1 MQREPD
7 EAMATDYPTLL
18 RRALAADPAAAG
30 ALRRTLAPLIAYDQA
45 HDGDLVRTL
54 AVYFHEG
61 SNLSRAAHV
70 LFLHRNSLYY
80 RLAHIQALTGLSL
93 DDATHRLWLHLAVFL
108 FQAAPGDSK
117 EVTND
122 PGTRP
127 PERP

>member
-1 MQREPD
+1 MV
-7 EAMATDYPTLL
+7 TDYPTLV
-18 RRALAADPAAAG
+18 RRALAADAAVAV
-30 ALRRTLAPLIAYDQA
+30 ALRATLAPLVAYDQA

-54 AVYFHEG
+54 AVYLREG
-61 SNLSRAAHV
+61 ANLSRAANV

-108 FQAAPGDSK
+108 IQEAPADNM
-117 EVTND
+117 EEPDD

>member
-1 MQREPD
+1 
-7 EAMATDYPTLL
+7 MATDYPTLL
-18 RRALAADPAAAG
+18 RRALIADPAAAA
-30 ALRRTLAPLIAYDQA
+30 ALRRTLAPLVAYDQA

-54 AVYFHEG
+54 AVYFREG
-61 SNLSRAAHV
+61 MNLSRAANL

-108 FQAAPGDSK
+108 IQEEQPDNT
-117 EVTND
+117 EETDD

-127 PERP
+127 AERP

>member
-1 MQREPD
+1 MV
-7 EAMATDYPTLL
+7 TDYPTLL
-18 RRALAADPAAAG
+18 RRALAAEAATTA
-30 ALRRTLAPLIAYDQA
+30 ALERTLAPLVAYYQA

-54 AVYFHEG
+54 AVYFREG
-61 SNLSRAAHV
+61 MNLSRAANV

-108 FQAAPGDSK
+108 IQEAQPDSK
-117 EVTND
+117 EEPDD
-122 PGTRP
+122 PGTGP

>member
-1 MQREPD
+1 
-7 EAMATDYPTLL
+7 MATDYPTLL
-18 RRALAADPAAAG
+18 RRALAADAATAAA
-30 ALRRTLAPLIAYDQA
+30 LRHTLAPLVVYDQT

-54 AVYFHEG
+54 AVYFREG
-61 SNLSRAAHV
+61 MNLSRAANA

-108 FQAAPGDSK
+108 IEDVRQDSK
-117 EVTND
+117 EEPDD